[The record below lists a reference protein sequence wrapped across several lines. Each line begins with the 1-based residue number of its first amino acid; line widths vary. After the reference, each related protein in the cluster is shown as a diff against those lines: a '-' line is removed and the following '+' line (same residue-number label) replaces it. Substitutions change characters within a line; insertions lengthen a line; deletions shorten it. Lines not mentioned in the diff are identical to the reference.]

1 MSQPIRWSL
10 NALPFLVALVLL
22 VAVPKIE
29 AWMFPVISSF
39 TITSIDREGDML
51 VIKGY
56 MRKNRECKFVGVSAV
71 GEGDKSSVD
80 IPLVFRDYPHDN
92 TGTRPTGT
100 QAWGPWSM
108 TIPKLPRIHS
118 IDIEATHACHPMWT
132 TSTHMA
138 KIPVLEASK

>member
-1 MSQPIRWSL
+1 MSSQIKWSL
-10 NALPFLVALVLL
+10 NALPFIVALALL

-29 AWMFPVISSF
+29 AWLLPVVSSF
-39 TITSIDREGDML
+39 TVTSIEREGDML
-51 VIKGY
+51 VVKGY
-56 MRKNRECKFVGVSAV
+56 MRKERECKFVGVSAV
-71 GEGDKSSVD
+71 GEGNSASVD

-108 TIPKLPRIHS
+108 TIPKVPRIHS
-118 IDIEATHACHPMWT
+118 IDVDATHACHVLWT

-138 KIPVLEASK
+138 KIPVL